1 MVSVGATYYKKFDI
15 AINTFIVW
23 GIAVL
28 NDYIKPFAQLLFIPF
43 ELFLLQ
49 MFNLD
54 FVQYFEQFWHI
65 LAVVGGAVMIYY
77 TIYKIRRETIKTNK
91 EIILKDKEIL
101 NYEMSHKFDELRLDI
116 MFAEEKL
123 AAYRN
128 ADEKLKNMSIDEFV
142 ELVNKKA

>member
-1 MVSVGATYYKKFDI
+1 MLVVVTTYYKKFDI

-23 GIAVL
+23 GLAVL
-28 NDYIKPFAQLLFIPF
+28 NDYMKPFAQLLFIPF

-101 NYEMSHKFDELRLDI
+101 DYEMSHKFDELRLDI

>member
-1 MVSVGATYYKKFDI
+1 
-15 AINTFIVW
+15 
-23 GIAVL
+23 
-28 NDYIKPFAQLLFIPF
+28 
-43 ELFLLQ
+43 